1 MKVKCVCSMQE
12 SFEWVQLGLDRCGKV
27 WRNSI
32 LSVLWGLVVVNIV
45 YNQRLIHFKP
55 RGGL

>member
-27 WRNSI
+27 SSGK
-32 LSVLWGLVVVNIV
+32 LS
-45 YNQRLIHFKP
+45 
-55 RGGL
+55 